1 MRDLG
6 TLGGIFSLG
15 DSVAVDINEA
25 GHVVGYAS
33 EPGTLTS
40 HAFLFD
46 GIQLITSERSPG
58 EGLAMPVPSIMPEQ
72 SLDTPTLHRG
82 NQHAFLFRMDNEG
95 SWHLAG
101 PHRKYCDLN

>member
-15 DSVAVDINEA
+15 DSVATDINEA

-46 GIQLITSERSPG
+46 GSQMRDLGTLPG
-58 EGLAMPVPSIMPEQ
+58 GLSSYASCHQ
-72 SLDTPTLHRG
+72 
-82 NQHAFLFRMDNEG
+82 
-95 SWHLAG
+95 
-101 PHRKYCDLN
+101 